1 MGNIIGESFRPYVAN
16 QIVTRQNK
24 LGKNNN
30 SNGAFAFLSGNTPFL
45 KLTSGIDVSPDKC
58 SEIGVPESYAGSKL
72 AENFIMFGGTSFKNA
87 NNITQQR
94 IGVTS
99 NYDDLFSNAAYGMV
113 SNSDYGLVPMPG
125 LLEASVKSLNRGSL
139 RECEIKLRCFNTL
152 QFNIIETLF
161 LRLKYSFLLEWGH
174 TIYYDNEGNVVTNP
188 ISNSEYYLEGGKT
201 QKEVLTQLEA
211 SRDESSG
218 NYDAFLGYVVNF
230 NWNLNPDGS
239 YDVVIK
245 GRTPGDVI
253 ESLKIN
259 VLKHDSVGT
268 EEDDNDEA
276 PSIEKDKDKTTLN
289 LIFNALREKATENDA
304 TLFGWSLSEVSV
316 YVLDNIFSSFL
327 KEKIPSLPEL
337 TGDLKNKYQIYIAPE
352 NKGAA
357 LDTSGFLN
365 LSTENSLLDN
375 LGFLLD
381 ATSQF
386 LSSLPATRELV
397 RLEFGFDD
405 DSTGEEQLYIK
416 FGALCR
422 IIEQYCLM
430 YDTGNTKYPPI
441 VGIDSDYKGNY
452 CFTVPEQFSTD
463 PRICMIPITS
473 QEEDKEDLNQTDNAW
488 NRFWS
493 WAGVVDDAAEK
504 LEALNTALSTEFKTR
519 SPYVGNMMHI
529 HINANYVSDIL
540 SNQAD
545 AEGNLSLYDFFTT
558 LLQGVQRSLGGINS
572 FEVIYN
578 EDTNEIKFMDN
589 TQIPGVWEL
598 QSSDSVEPEPTRI
611 NVNTF
616 RPNEGSFVKD
626 VSIKSE
632 ISKDLANMMTIGAQA
647 NGNVVGENATAFSH
661 WNKGLTDRVVKQKQ
675 NSKNEGG
682 NSTTTGTPP
691 NPPPETP
698 EEKFAKYREQVLKYL
713 LRIIKFKLDEDDIET
728 YSTSFKPYLNY
739 IVGSLSQPG
748 KDPNSGAETPPKIP
762 PVGFIPLSLDI
773 NMLGISGIKVYQKYT
788 INEQLLPPNYVNKIE
803 FITKGVSHNITP
815 NGWTTIIDGQTIPK
829 NDLNSQSKAI
839 TQRNTA
845 KGISASSTGNA
856 SSNKTSNQT
865 NPYPVTSSGDTPN
878 ADRLRAVIAQVGF
891 HEKKQE
897 LSSGGDITK
906 ETADY
911 GIQLV
916 RTVAAETGIS
926 LVFTGG
932 NDRYHQ
938 NITRYTSRHKS
949 GTGLDF
955 VILPRPQ
962 KIREV
967 PVEQV
972 KKFTRAQAQ
981 SLYSAA
987 DQARIKQIEDIL
999 KGFSAANPEVR
1010 YKNEYYNPTL
1020 AATGPHFH
1028 TSWGL
1033 GTEATSEQNT
1043 AIAEANAGLIRRR
1056 PLA

>member
-1 MGNIIGESFRPYVAN
+1 MGNIIGESFRPYVAD
-16 QIVTRQNK
+16 QIVMRQNK

-30 SNGAFAFLSGNTPFL
+30 SNGAFAFLSGKTPFL
-45 KLTSGIDVSPDKC
+45 KLTSGVDVSPNKC
-58 SEIGVPESYAGSKL
+58 TEIGIPESYAGNKL
-72 AENFIMFGGTSFKNA
+72 AETFIMFGGTSFKNA
-87 NNITQQR
+87 NNVAQQR

-125 LLEASVKSLNRGSL
+125 LLEASIKSLNRGSL

-174 TIYYDNEGNVVTNP
+174 TIYYDNEGNVITNP
-188 ISNSEYYLEGGKT
+188 ISNSEYYLEGGHT
-201 QKEVLTQLEA
+201 QQEVLAQLET
-211 SRDESSG
+211 SREESSG

-230 NWNLNPDGS
+230 TWNLNPDGS
-239 YDVVIK
+239 YDITIK

-259 VLKHDSVGT
+259 VLKHDSPST
-268 EEDDNDEA
+268 EDEDNDEA

-289 LIFNALREKATENDA
+289 LIFNALREKATENDT
-304 TLFGWSLSEVSV
+304 TLFGWSISEVSV
-316 YVLDNIFSSFL
+316 YVLDTIYSSFL
-327 KEKIPSLPEL
+327 KEKIPTLPEL
-337 TGDLKNKYQIYIAPE
+337 KGDLKEKYKIYIGPE
-352 NKGAA
+352 TKGAN
-357 LDTSGFLN
+357 LDASGFSN
-365 LSTENSLLDN
+365 ISTENSLLDN
-375 LGFLLD
+375 FSLFID
-381 ATSQF
+381 AATKF
-386 LSSLPATRELV
+386 LSSLPATKELV

-405 DSTGEEQLYIK
+405 ESTGEEQLYIK

-430 YDTGNTKYPPI
+430 YDTGNDKYPPI
-441 VGIDSDYKGNY
+441 VSIDSDYTGNY

-463 PRICMIPITS
+463 PRICMIPITAK
-473 QEEDKEDLNQTDNAW
+473 EEDKEDLNQSDNSW

-493 WAGVVDDAAEK
+493 WVGATEDASEK
-504 LEALNTALSTEFKTR
+504 LDSLNQALSTEFKTR

-529 HINANYVSDIL
+529 HINANYISDIL
-540 SNQAD
+540 SNNID
-545 AEGNLSLYDFFTT
+545 EKGNLSLYDFFTT
-558 LLQGVQRSLGGINS
+558 LLQGVQRALGGINN

-578 EDTNEIKFMDN
+578 EDTNQIRFMDN

-598 QSSDSVEPEPTRI
+598 QSKDSTEPEPTRI

-632 ISKDLANMMTIGAQA
+632 ITKDIANMMTIGAQA

-661 WNKGLTDRVVKQKQ
+661 WNVGLTDRIVKQKQ
-675 NSKNEGG
+675 NTSSEGG
-682 NSTTTGTPP
+682 NSTTTDTPP
-691 NPPPETP
+691 NPAPETP

-748 KDPNSGAETPPKIP
+748 TDPNSGAQTPPKIP
-762 PVGFIPLSLDI
+762 PIGFIPLSLDI
-773 NMLGISGIKVYQKYT
+773 NMLGLSGIKVYQKYT

-803 FITKGVSHNITP
+803 FITKGVSHTINP
-815 NGWTTIIDGQTIPK
+815 DGWTTIIDGQTIPK
-829 NDLNSQSKAI
+829 NDINSQAKAL
-839 TQRNTA
+839 TQNNTA
-845 KGISASSTGNA
+845 KGISASSTGA
-856 SSNKTSNQT
+856 SSNKTSSQT
-865 NPYPVTSSGDTPN
+865 NPYPVTDSGNTPN

-891 HEKKQE
+891 HEKNQE

-916 RTVAAETGIS
+916 RTIAAETGLS
-926 LVFTGG
+926 LIFTGG

-938 NITRYTSRHKS
+938 NITRYTSRHKL
-949 GTGLDF
+949 GRGLDF

-967 PVEQV
+967 PTAEV
-972 KKFTRAQAQ
+972 KTYTRAQAQ
-981 SLYSAA
+981 ALYSAA

-1028 TSWGL
+1028 TSWGE
-1033 GTEATSEQNT
+1033 GTEAAAEQKN
-1043 AIAEANAGLIRRR
+1043 AIAEANAGLIKRR
-1056 PLA
+1056 PLT